1 MTLINRHLFVLE
13 NMNLVD
19 FIIIVFLLSAVV
31 RGIRAGL
38 MQLLLSSAGFVI
50 GLLLGSQ
57 AAGWIAPHASNPLAK
72 LIIVLV
78 AELGLAMLFA
88 TWGEIAGRH
97 LNNLAGR
104 LHLGRLNQA
113 LGAGLT
119 IAFALLM
126 VWLGASVLT
135 NVRSYDLG
143 GEVKKSRI
151 VRGLDAVMPTPP
163 DIFARLEKIIS
174 PNGFPNVFLGL
185 EPQHTTV
192 SPASTVDN
200 QTVIRDETSVVK
212 IQGEGC
218 GGMVFGS
225 GFVVD
230 REIVVTNA
238 HVVAGIASPE
248 VVDSSGTYQA
258 TPIWFDPD
266 LDVAVLRVNGLADPP
281 LTLTGQILP
290 DNDAAAVLGYPGGGP
305 LVADNGVII
314 DHVSA
319 VGRDIYNRGL
329 SVRNI
334 YEVQADV
341 KPGNS
346 GGPLIAPDGTVAGI
360 IFAKSLSQ
368 SNVAYALMIDQASP
382 LIRQAIQNNSPVNT
396 ASCVAE

>member
-19 FIIIVFLLSAVV
+19 FIIIVFLLSAMV

-113 LGAGLT
+113 LGAGLA

-200 QTVIRDETSVVK
+200 QAVIRDETSVVK